1 MAINFPTSL
10 DNFTNPSASDTLDSP
25 TAPHATQHSDLND
38 AVEALQAKV
47 GADSS
52 AVTTSHDYKIADHA
66 SRLTTLE
73 ALGSIQTY
81 TPTWTAA
88 GGTPTIGN
96 GTLTGKYTVIN
107 NWCVGSVL
115 MVLGSTSSISGT
127 SEWRWSLPVTQ
138 TNTPQFQAL
147 GSALA
152 IDYGTAGYRGTVW
165 YSLGQNAMA
174 VYASDGA
181 PTVGATTPFTW
192 TPASGDYLTISFS
205 YEVA

>member
-1 MAINFPTSL
+1 MASNFPSSL
-10 DNFTNPSASDTLDSP
+10 DDFTNPTAQDSLNSDTV
-25 TAPHATQHSDLND
+25 PHAEQHANLND
-38 AVEALQAKV
+38 AVEALEAKV
-47 GADSS
+47 GVDSS
-52 AVTTSHDYKIADHA
+52 AVTTSLDYKVAQ
-66 SRLTTLE
+66 LE
-73 ALGSIQTY
+73 SLGSIQTY
-81 TPTWTAA
+81 TPSWTAT

-174 VYASDGA
+174 VYASDVAG
-181 PTVGATTPFTW
+181 TVGATIPFTW

>member
-1 MAINFPTSL
+1 M
-10 DNFTNPSASDTLDSP
+10 
-25 TAPHATQHSDLND
+25 
-38 AVEALQAKV
+38 
-47 GADSS
+47 
-52 AVTTSHDYKIADHA
+52 
-66 SRLTTLE
+66 SRLTV
-73 ALGSIQTY
+73 GSIEGLAENSNVISVPAGHSLNVTDAAGLQIGGTAVGAIQAY

-174 VYASDGA
+174 VYASDVAG
-181 PTVGATTPFTW
+181 TVGATIPFTW